1 MIFMVSCI
9 NYKHRV
15 MEHNISKTK
24 LTFPVL
30 NVLAA
35 LLLIT
40 ACAERLSD
48 HDRGLRELDNGNL
61 QEAIVLFT
69 SSIEKNTDLVSS
81 FNHRGLSYLYLGE
94 FDQSVTDFSSAL
106 ELEQD
111 PIVFHNRALA
121 YKELGH
127 PECAFADL
135 DMAGRLNETD
145 LELFLSTGY
154 AMLDLG
160 FLEQSESVFNKAIN
174 VYPTSMEAYNGRG
187 NARIELGDIAGA
199 EADWDKAV
207 ELSVGERNR

>member
-1 MIFMVSCI
+1 
-9 NYKHRV
+9 

-24 LTFPVL
+24 LAIPFL

-35 LLLIT
+35 LLLLN

-69 SSIEKNTDLVSS
+69 SSIENNTDLVSS

-94 FDQSVTDFSSAL
+94 FDLSVTDFSSAL

-111 PIVFHNRALA
+111 PIVYHNRALT

-160 FLEQSESVFNKAIN
+160 FLEQAESVFTKA
-174 VYPTSMEAYNGRG
+174 VDAYPSSMEAYNGRG
-187 NARIELGDIAGA
+187 NARIELGDIPGA
-199 EADWDKAV
+199 ESDWDKAV
-207 ELSVGERNR
+207 ELAIPVR